1 MSLSLPFEKSLY
13 HLADCPILHF
23 AYRDTHTNSTQN
35 SNITFTR
42 EANQQTMQDQ
52 PRLEPVL
59 QFYNL
64 ALYFV
69 EYLKEDIFQRNFKDC
84 K

>member
-1 MSLSLPFEKSLY
+1 M
-13 HLADCPILHF
+13 
-23 AYRDTHTNSTQN
+23 
-35 SNITFTR
+35 FTR